1 MLSVEENERLTHV
14 GAGTPMGS
22 LMRRYWHPIAA
33 TVELEREQVLPVRLL
48 GENLVLY
55 RTRRGAY
62 GLIQERCPHR
72 SASLA
77 YGIPHEDGLRCPYH
91 GWLFDRQGACLE
103 QPFDDVAQ
111 EDNTF
116 KDKIRVDAYEV
127 QELGGLVWA
136 YLGPQPAPLLPR
148 LDLLVQD
155 GITRSIAITR
165 LPCNWLQCMEN
176 SLDPVHFEWLHA
188 HLSNYLAERMGRAP
202 VMTPR
207 PHLQIA
213 FDVFELG
220 IQKRR
225 LLAGQ
230 DPETS
235 DDWTTGHPVLFP
247 YTLAV
252 GNNFQIR
259 VPIDDTNTLHIRY
272 ETRKRD
278 PDEGPQTEVPSYD
291 LPYCREDGSFILD
304 SGAFGQD
311 MMAWVVQGPI
321 APRHLEHLGVS
332 DRGVI
337 IYRNVLSDAI
347 DAVER
352 GEEPPGLIRDPALN
366 EPMINIVREG
376 NHLGSYR
383 VPGSSGALTER
394 EVRARAAPAVP
405 MPGS

>member
-1 MLSVEENERLTHV
+1 M
-14 GAGTPMGS
+14 
-22 LMRRYWHPIAA
+22 I
-33 TVELEREQVLPVRLL
+33 
-48 GENLVLY
+48 
-55 RTRRGAY
+55 
-62 GLIQERCPHR
+62 
-72 SASLA
+72 
-77 YGIPHEDGLRCPYH
+77 
-91 GWLFDRQGACLE
+91 
-103 QPFDDVAQ
+103 
-111 EDNTF
+111 
-116 KDKIRVDAYEV
+116 
-127 QELGGLVWA
+127 WA
-136 YLGPQPAPLLPR
+136 YMGPAGKKPLLPR

-155 GITRSIAITR
+155 GITRKVAITR
-165 LPCNWLQCMEN
+165 LPCNYLQCMEN

-188 HLSNYLAERMGRAP
+188 HLSNYLAEKMGREP

-213 FDVFELG
+213 FDVFDLG

-225 LLAGQ
+225 LLEGQ

-235 DDWTTGHPVLFP
+235 DDWTTGHPILLP

-272 ETRKRD
+272 ETAPLKD
-278 PDEGPQTEVPSYD
+278 GEAPQTSVPSFD
-291 LPYCREDGSFILD
+291 LPYKREDGTYILD

-332 DRGVI
+332 DRGII
-337 IYRNVLSDAI
+337 IYRNVLNDAI

-352 GEEPPGLIRDPALN
+352 GEDPPGLITDAAIN
-366 EPMINIVREG
+366 EPMIHIAREG

-383 VPGSSGALTER
+383 IAGQSGALVER
-394 EVRARAAPAVP
+394 TIRERTAPVIA
-405 MPGS
+405 G